1 MKLNVSGMAW
11 SRERSM
17 RQPLESSS
25 KCVAAV
31 LWLVIVLTA
40 NLALGQSIAITRE
53 TSPDLPG
60 HNIYRP
66 ADMEARSAPL
76 PIITWAN
83 GGCVRS
89 DGIWTILFERWA
101 SEGFFV
107 ITIAQPATTDTEAG
121 SAGRSTADDQ
131 GAALDWAFRMNESP
145 ESKYAGKLDTKR
157 VIAAGNSCGGIT
169 SLALA
174 GRDPRITSVFVL
186 SGSSVGPSATRDA
199 AAAVMSKVSVPVGF
213 VVGGSENIAS
223 NQADQDYALLA
234 DGLAG
239 MVAKRASGDHR
250 TVSTDPGMLSDA
262 AGIALNWMNASLF
275 DDREAMEALS
285 GTPCSS
291 CAAGLWSV
299 RTKHL
304 STAR

>member
-1 MKLNVSGMAW
+1 MKCLAAFLFLVS
-11 SRERSM
+11 
-17 RQPLESSS
+17 
-25 KCVAAV
+25 
-31 LWLVIVLTA
+31 VLTA
-40 NLALGQSIAITRE
+40 NLALAQSLPITKE

-66 ADMEARSAPL
+66 TDMEATGVPL

-83 GGCVRS
+83 GGCVRY
-89 DGIWTILFERWA
+89 DATWTILFERWA
-101 SEGFFV
+101 SAGFFV
-107 ITIAQPATTDTEAG
+107 ITIAQPPTGDTQAG
-121 SAGRSTADDQ
+121 SAGGATADDQ
-131 GAALDWAFRMNESP
+131 GAAIDWAFRVNESP
-145 ESKYAGKLDTKR
+145 ESSYAGKLDANR
-157 VIAAGNSCGGIT
+157 VVAAGNSCGGIT
-169 SLALA
+169 SLVLA
-174 GRDPRITSVFVL
+174 GRDTRISSVFVL

-213 VVGGSENIAS
+213 VVGGPEDIAS
-223 NQADQDYALLA
+223 SQADQDYDLLA

-239 MVAKRASGDHR
+239 MVAKRSTGDHR

-275 DDREAMEALS
+275 GDREAMETPR